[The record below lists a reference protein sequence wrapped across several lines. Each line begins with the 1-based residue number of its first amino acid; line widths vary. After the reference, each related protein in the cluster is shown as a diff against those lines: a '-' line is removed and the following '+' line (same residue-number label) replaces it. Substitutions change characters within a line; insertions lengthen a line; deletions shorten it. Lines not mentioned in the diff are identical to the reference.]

1 MTGYYFVAAVYESGR
16 VVLNATRYATQA
28 RQERAAARL
37 KRKPNVKRVIK
48 GYQPSMS
55 DVDIKKFI

>member
-1 MTGYYFVAAVYESGR
+1 MGYYFVAGVYESGR
-16 VVLNATRYATQA
+16 VVLKARRYETPAN
-28 RQERAAARL
+28 QERAAARL
-37 KRKPNVKRVIK
+37 GRKPGIKRVIK